1 MQASIRGRCLPGT
14 AHVIAIAD
22 IFAPQSPATAED
34 TGLAPEILS
43 DLILR
48 FAFRYTTFTSERA
61 SKELHL
67 PVPITTDLIQRLKK
81 DKLVENLGA
90 AGQFDYR
97 YAITDAGH
105 ERARRLFEI
114 SGYVGPAPVSLDDY
128 CTTLEIQL
136 ASLPDVSPEQVTDAI
151 AELVLPPETVEVASL
166 AGSSGRSLF
175 IYGPPGNGKTTLGH
189 LLHNAVSGDI
199 WIPYCIAIE
208 QSVIRIYDPRFHHA
222 APLDV
227 PPDDM
232 PKVDRRWIRIQR
244 PFIVAAG
251 ELTIDALD
259 LGYSAELGFY
269 EAPLHVKANGGT
281 FLLDDLGCQRVS
293 PWDLLSRW
301 VFPLE
306 NGTDLL
312 TLQTGQKLQIPFR
325 QRLIVS
331 TNLNPDQSISPM
343 FMRRMG
349 YRVFLDDPS
358 QQNYAEVFRRYAK
371 SMGLS
376 VPEALLGWIFDRYQT
391 EARPMRG
398 CEPRDLLERVRD
410 ICHFRH
416 IPLQLNEKTLSL
428 AWAGYFGGRQNG
440 HT

>member
-1 MQASIRGRCLPGT
+1 MLAGDRN
-14 AHVIAIAD
+14 VIAITD
-22 IFAPQSPATAED
+22 IFAPQSPTTAED
-34 TGLAPEILS
+34 TGVAPEILS
-43 DLILR
+43 DLVLR
-48 FAFRYTTFTSERA
+48 LAFRYTSFTSEKA
-61 SKELHL
+61 SKDLHL
-67 PVPITTDLIQRLKK
+67 PISVTTDLIQRLKK

-90 AGQFDYR
+90 VGQFDYR
-97 YAITDAGH
+97 YAITDAGR

-114 SGYVGPAPVSLDDY
+114 SGYVGPAPVSLEDY
-128 CTTLEIQL
+128 CTNLELQL
-136 ASLPDVSPEQVTDAI
+136 ASLPEVSPEDVSKAI
-151 AELVLPPETVEVASL
+151 AELVLSPETVEVASL

-189 LLHNAVSGDI
+189 LLHNAVSGAI

-208 QSVIRIYDPRFHHA
+208 QSVIRIYDPRFHRP

-232 PKVDRRWIRIQR
+232 PKVDRRWIRIER

-259 LGYSAELGFY
+259 LGYSPEMGFY
-269 EAPLHVKANGGT
+269 EAPLHMKANGGT

-306 NGTDLL
+306 NGTDCL
-312 TLQTGQKLQIPFR
+312 TLQTGQKLQVPFR
-325 QRLIVS
+325 QRLVVS
-331 TNLNPDQSISPM
+331 TTLDPDENISPM
-343 FMRRMG
+343 FLRRMG
-349 YRVFLDDPS
+349 YRVFMNDPS
-358 QQNYAEVFRRYAK
+358 EQNYGEVFRRYAK

-376 VPEALLGWIFDRYQT
+376 VPDGLLTWLLERYRA
-391 EARPMRG
+391 EGRPLRG

-410 ICHFRH
+410 TCRFRH

-428 AWAGYFGGRQNG
+428 AWVGYFGAHHNGSNGRS
-440 HT
+440 